1 MPEVPIIHFLK
12 PPWGAAKNLFKQI
25 NINQMFD
32 KIQIN
37 LMTKTRCSNNF
48 LRGKLPRGHLP
59 PRIIAP
65 VENWHPEKL
74 PPTWLPPDYCFRTI
88 TPKIIA
94 FWQYPPWKFSPRRI
108 AFRMICPVHNC
119 PEKNCP
125 PPPSRKIHAIYFS
138 QDSEIVVL
146 LSIVASS
153 WFPSLWFKLVL
164 DLHFCMEKSL

>member
-65 VENWHPEKL
+65 VENCHPEKL
-74 PPTWLPPDYCFRTI
+74 PPRRLPPDYCFRTI

-94 FWQYPPWKFSPRRI
+94 FWQYPPWKFSPPPLKEDTRDIFFPR
-108 AFRMICPVHNC
+108 FRNRSTFINSC
-119 PEKNCP
+119 
-125 PPPSRKIHAIYFS
+125 F
-138 QDSEIVVL
+138 L
-146 LSIVASS
+146 LVSFFVI
-153 WFPSLWFKLVL
+153 
-164 DLHFCMEKSL
+164 